1 MNLIFFIR
9 QCAHLGNVSHL
20 IHLLLLD
27 MINVLFL
34 CLMVIKQKQNINV
47 KYRLLP
53 SLDAVSNSNA
63 TFFLGKG
70 KLAYVTYMQN
80 LYMWEF

>member
-1 MNLIFFIR
+1 MCEFKAI

-47 KYRLLP
+47 NILP
-53 SLDAVSNSNA
+53 SLDAFSNSNA
-63 TFFLGKG
+63 TFFLEKG